1 LIQLTWSLSADPGL
15 NDLFQ
20 RRGRRDFRR
29 DRKEKLTNYET
40 PRPHPGGGNFN
51 DFKKICDF
59 RDVKYRSD
67 TGISQAAQLKQTK
80 PFVVSRR
87 LFWLRFI
94 ANIPSFQGAKDQ
106 MTYIVA
112 EPCVNCRYTDCAL
125 VCPVEAFHLDDDMLV
140 INPETCI
147 DCDACVPECPVEAVF
162 SEAALPAEW
171 SSFTAINA
179 ERALSG
185 LPTITA
191 RLDPLCE

>member
-1 LIQLTWSLSADPGL
+1 MFHIRNNPVCVFVSFLGKI
-15 NDLFQ
+15 
-20 RRGRRDFRR
+20 RV
-29 DRKEKLTNYET
+29 RKFAE
-40 PRPHPGGGNFN
+40 
-51 DFKKICDF
+51 
-59 RDVKYRSD
+59 
-67 TGISQAAQLKQTK
+67 
-80 PFVVSRR
+80 PFV
-87 LFWLRFI
+87 LR
-94 ANIPSFQGAKDQ
+94 SQSS
-106 MTYIVA
+106 MTYVVA

-162 SEAALPAEW
+162 AEGAVPAEW
-171 SSFTAINA
+171 ASFTPLNA